1 MPLVELLPWL
11 ALPAAFALDSLLGD
25 PRWLPHPIR
34 WMGRAIELAEPVFR
48 RWFHKELIAGGLFAL
63 TLILGCWGLTTL
75 LLSLAYR
82 VHSALG
88 FALETIALFY
98 CFSARSLE
106 QAAMEIHA
114 SLNEDQVDTARAQV
128 AMIVGRDVQRY
139 QADDIARATV
149 ETVAENAVDGVISPL
164 FFAALGGA
172 PLALAYKMV
181 NTLDSMVGYKNST
194 YLLFGRVAARIDDL
208 ANFLPARL
216 SVVLIGLASRLVRGC
231 ASRRALITGWREGK
245 NHASPNAGYPEAT
258 FAGALGVQLG
268 GPNFYHGILVEKP
281 YIGQGMDS
289 VTRDHIPRACRLM
302 RLSSLLTCLLAWL
315 VSLALR
321 VPALPF

>member
-48 RWFHKELIAGGLFAL
+48 KWFRNELVAGGLFAL

-82 VHSALG
+82 AHSVLG
-88 FALETIALFY
+88 FALETVALFY

-114 SLNEDQVDTARAQV
+114 SLDEGQVDTARAQV

-181 NTLDSMVGYKNST
+181 NTLDSMVGYKNPR
-194 YLLFGRVAARIDDL
+194 YLLFGRIAARIDDL

-216 SVVLIGLASRLVRGC
+216 SVALIGLASRLVRGC
-231 ASRRALITGWREGK
+231 SSRRALSTGWREGH
-245 NHASPNAGYPEAT
+245 NHSSPNAGYPEAT

-268 GPNFYHGILVEKP
+268 GPNYYHGVLVEKP
-281 YIGQGMDS
+281 YIGKGLDS

-302 RLSSLLTCLLAWL
+302 RLSSLLTCLLAWQA
-315 VSLALR
+315 SLFLR
-321 VPALPF
+321 GLFFPL